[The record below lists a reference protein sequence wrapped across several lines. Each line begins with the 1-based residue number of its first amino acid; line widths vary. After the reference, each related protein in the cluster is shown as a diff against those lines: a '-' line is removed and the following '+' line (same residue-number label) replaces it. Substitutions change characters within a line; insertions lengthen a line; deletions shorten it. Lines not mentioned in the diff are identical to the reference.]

1 MKKILI
7 AIGLAAIAAGVAIHV
22 VTGSVAPRPAA
33 SQPPAAPIPAAAS
46 GPASQE
52 SAAPIASPE
61 AIGPAQPSAVAASKA
76 PWSSLQARY
85 RKGDY
90 AWLLANARSAPEKG
104 SYTMALKALAPCFNL
119 LKRGNQDYQAGAL
132 ERSEPDPQLRA
143 VKRAALQAMF
153 ARCANL
159 PDAQALGTQLAALT
173 AERAAAGDAMWLVER
188 DMPGLVET
196 RLPKEA
202 RQRRLE
208 ELLAMNDAS
217 VATLMQNMFIRP
229 GVTFDGAAVS
239 AADLV
244 PYQAA
249 WALAMCSEYGECG
262 GAGSVQADENCLYRG
277 NCDYLDTWQ
286 TVQRELP
293 PSMTERARSY
303 YTRMHDNL
311 SRGNYGAFGVN

>member
-7 AIGLAAIAAGVAIHV
+7 AIVLAALAAGVAIYLA
-22 VTGSVAPRPAA
+22 TGSVAPAPAA
-33 SQPPAAPIPAAAS
+33 VQPSAAPVTAPSSAPAPQANAAPIS
-46 GPASQE
+46 
-52 SAAPIASPE
+52 SPD
-61 AIGPAQPSAVAASKA
+61 AIRPAQPSAVAASKA
-76 PWSSLQARY
+76 AWSSYEARY

-104 SYTMALKALAPCFNL
+104 SYTMAIKALAPCFNL
-119 LKRGNQDYQAGAL
+119 LKRGNQDYQAEAL

-159 PDAQALGTQLAALT
+159 PDARALGTQLNALAT
-173 AERAAAGDAMWLVER
+173 ERASAGDAVYLVER

-196 RLPKEA
+196 RLPRQA
-202 RQRRLE
+202 RQKRLE
-208 ELLAMNDAS
+208 ELLAMNDVS
-217 VATLMQNMFIRP
+217 VATLIQGMFIRP

-249 WALAMCSEYGECG
+249 WALATCSEYGECG

-293 PSMTERARSY
+293 PSMTARVRSY
-303 YTRMHDNL
+303 YERMHDNL

>member
-7 AIGLAAIAAGVAIHV
+7 AIVLAAMAAGVAIYLA
-22 VTGSVAPRPAA
+22 TGSVAPAPGPARPAITA
-33 SQPPAAPIPAAAS
+33 PSSAPAPQADAAPIS
-46 GPASQE
+46 
-52 SAAPIASPE
+52 SPV
-61 AIGPAQPSAVAASKA
+61 AIRPAQPSAVAASKA
-76 PWSSLQARY
+76 PWSTFEARY

-119 LKRGNQDYQAGAL
+119 LKRGNQDYQAEAL

-153 ARCANL
+153 ARCSNL
-159 PDAQALGTQLAALT
+159 PDAQALGTQLNAL
-173 AERAAAGDAMWLVER
+173 ASERAAAGDAVYLVER

-202 RQRRLE
+202 RQKRLE

-217 VATLMQNMFIRP
+217 VATLIQNMFIRS
-229 GVTFDGAAVS
+229 GVTFEGEPLS
-239 AADLV
+239 QMNIV

-249 WALAMCSEYGECG
+249 WALAVCSEYGECG

-293 PSMTERARSY
+293 PSMTARARSY
-303 YTRMHDNL
+303 YERMHDNL
-311 SRGNYGAFGVN
+311 SRGNFSAFGVN